1 MTNKDVAYILS
12 QIADLLEILQ
22 ESRFRIIAYRKAAS
36 VLESLPED
44 INDVSEQGRLQELP
58 GIGAHIAERLEE
70 LLKTGR
76 MKYFEEL
83 KQKVPGGL
91 LELIKIR
98 GLGPKTAVT
107 VYENLGIASVG
118 QLEKAAKEHKIREVK
133 GLGAKVEEN
142 IIKNIKEMEKR
153 EERILL
159 AEAYP
164 IAQEIIKELRK
175 QPFVVSAE
183 TAGSLRRMRRTI
195 GDIDLLASSNEP
207 EKVMDFFAMMSF
219 VVEVEAKG
227 KTKSTITH
235 QDGRKVDLRVVSPDQ
250 YGSALQYFTG
260 SKQHSIH
267 LRGIAKDKGLKI
279 SEYGIFE
286 AATEKRLGGKIEEDI
301 YSKLNLPVFP
311 PELREDK
318 GEIEAAYEGDLP
330 KLITLKDIKGDLHVH
345 TKKSDGL
352 NSVEDMVSK
361 AKQLGYSYIC
371 VSDHAKNLK
380 VAGGLT
386 VKELETQIKNI
397 KELNKREKNFRVLVG
412 AELNI
417 DNDGN
422 VDYDSSLLARL
433 DFVSASIHAG
443 FNQSKKQLTE
453 RMLKAIENPNINLIC
468 HPTAEILNQR
478 PPYELDLPVI
488 FKAAAETKTA
498 MELNSFPNRLD
509 LRADY
514 LRAAKK
520 AGVKIA
526 ISTDAHNYNHLE
538 YVFYGVAIARRGW
551 LEKKDVINTWG
562 VEKLLKFVKK

>member
-22 ESRFRIIAYRKAAS
+22 ESRFRVIAYRKAAS
-36 VLESLPED
+36 VLESLPKD
-44 INDVSEQGRLQELP
+44 VNDVSEQGRLQELP
-58 GIGAHIAERLEE
+58 GIGTHIAERLEE

-83 KQKVPGGL
+83 KQKVPDGL

-98 GLGPKTAVT
+98 GLGPKTAVA

-286 AATEKRLGGKIEEDI
+286 AATEKRLGGEIEEDI
-301 YSKLNLPVFP
+301 YSKLNLPVFQ

-352 NSVEDMVSK
+352 NSIEDMVSK

-386 VKELETQIKNI
+386 VKELEMQIKNI

-433 DFVSASIHAG
+433 DFVSASIHTG

-453 RMLKAIENPNINLIC
+453 RMLKAIENSNINLIC

-498 MELNSFPNRLD
+498 MELNSYPNRLD

-520 AGVKIA
+520 DGVKIA
-526 ISTDAHNYNHLE
+526 INTDAHNYNHLE

-551 LEKKDVINTWG
+551 LEKKDVINIWG